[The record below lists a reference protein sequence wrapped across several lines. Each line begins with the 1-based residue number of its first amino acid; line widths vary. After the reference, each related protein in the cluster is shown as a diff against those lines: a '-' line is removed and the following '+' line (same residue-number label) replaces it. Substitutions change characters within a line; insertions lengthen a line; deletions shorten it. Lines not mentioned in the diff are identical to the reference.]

1 MVLTPH
7 IIIGALIAKLLPDT
21 FWLIPLV
28 ILSHYSLDIIP
39 HWDYINSIGEFKNS
53 VLKTALKVILD
64 LLSGL
69 ILVYIFLGISWWIL
83 LGIFMAILPDL
94 PLLMSAFWKNKLLSA
109 YFKFNHT
116 LHYWRSPIY
125 LGILS
130 QMIVIT
136 IFVLISLRLKM

>member
-7 IIIGALIAKLLPDT
+7 IVIGALIAKLLPDN

-28 ILSHYSLDIIP
+28 ILSHYLLDIIP
-39 HWDYINSIGEFKNS
+39 HWDYINSISAFKNS

-64 LLSGL
+64 LLVGL
-69 ILVYIFLGISWWIL
+69 TLVYVFLGISWWIL

-94 PLLMSAFWKNKLLSA
+94 PLVMVAFWNNRFLKA
-109 YFKFNHT
+109 YLKFNHIV
-116 LHYWRSPIY
+116 HHWRSPLY

-130 QMIVIT
+130 QMVIII
-136 IFVLISLRLKM
+136 IFALISLRLKM